1 MFNLK
6 LIEFEKI
13 LLLAVG
19 ILCLVAVGMEINLIF
34 ENGLKEVGELLF
46 SLFLIAFWLLLVMY
60 LYNSFYLS
68 IETEED
74 YYQ

>member
-1 MFNLK
+1 MNLK
-6 LIEFEKI
+6 KI